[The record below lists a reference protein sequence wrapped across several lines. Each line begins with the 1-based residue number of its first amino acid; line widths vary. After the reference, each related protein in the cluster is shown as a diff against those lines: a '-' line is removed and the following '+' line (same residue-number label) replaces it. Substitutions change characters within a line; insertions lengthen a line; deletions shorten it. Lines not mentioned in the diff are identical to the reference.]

1 MGALV
6 WLGLGALLLLGGATA
21 GIILGKNIGAAA
33 LPVRLMLGALGI
45 AAFVFA
51 FAGMDPALLAS
62 IKFALIRMSG
72 NLCHC
77 L

>member
-1 MGALV
+1 MSPLI
-6 WLGLGALLLLGGATA
+6 WLGVGTLLLMGGATA
-21 GIILGKNIGAAA
+21 GIVLGKSVGTIV
-33 LPVRLMLGALGI
+33 LPVRLTLGVLGI
-45 AAFVFA
+45 AAFAFA
-51 FAGMDPALLAS
+51 FAAMDPALLAS